1 MQGPARGL
9 TLLCALQLP
18 CHCTAHLS
26 TGDAVPSLPPAAG
39 RSSTRCSMRMHCVRE
54 LPTILLRKWR
64 ALRWDSLL
72 FIAGAIKTPS
82 EQQGS
87 GQRGLCV
94 QPAVNLVI

>member
-1 MQGPARGL
+1 
-9 TLLCALQLP
+9 
-18 CHCTAHLS
+18 
-26 TGDAVPSLPPAAG
+26 
-39 RSSTRCSMRMHCVRE
+39 MRMRCVRE